1 MNTKNNQIGLATYRC
16 PICGNDDPNK
26 TGHLNGKP
34 YCRACII
41 FRGNEAIEPKPHN
54 MSSKIFLN
62 YILSPEQQELSDKL
76 VNNYVSGKSSLVH
89 AVCGSGKTEIVLSV
103 ISYVLSNKGTVGFA
117 IPRRDVVIEIADRIK
132 SIFKN
137 NNVIAVFGGHNTKLT
152 GDIICL
158 TTHQLH
164 RYKNYFDL
172 LILDEIDA
180 FPYDENDVLNA
191 LFFRSIRGHFIQM
204 SATPSDKVIKF
215 FKQDGYDI
223 LELNTRYHRHPLP
236 VPEIITKRMFFRY
249 IYLIKYLKEFQTLN
263 KQVFIFCPTIEEC
276 EQVFFIVKFFIKQVN
291 CVHSKKEDREKI
303 IDDFKKGRIRMLV
316 TTAVLERGVTVKDLQ
331 VIIFGADHKLYD
343 KAALIQISGR
353 VGRKKDAPTGKV
365 IYIARNITKDMEES
379 IRDIKSANKDLQ
391 NLLQRDKTEKIH

>member
-1 MNTKNNQIGLATYRC
+1 MESYKC
-16 PICGNDDPNK
+16 PICGNTNPNSI
-26 TGHLNGKP
+26 GYLHGKP

-41 FRGNEAIEPKPHN
+41 FRGNEAIEPKPHL

-62 YILSPEQQELSDKL
+62 YILSPEQQELADKL
-76 VNNYVSGKSSLVH
+76 VNNYISGKSSLVH
-89 AVCGSGKTEIVLSV
+89 AVCGSGKTEIVLSI

-137 NNVIAVFGGHNTKLT
+137 NKVIAVYGGHNDKLT

-158 TTHQLH
+158 TTHQLY
-164 RYKNYFDL
+164 RYNNYFDL

-215 FKQDGYDI
+215 FKQEGYDI

-236 VPEIITKRMFFRY
+236 VPEIITNRMFLRY
-249 IYLIKYLKEFQTLN
+249 IKLVKILKEFQAKD

-276 EQVFFIVKFFIKQVN
+276 EQVYFIIKFFIKQVN
-291 CVHSKKEDREKI
+291 YVHSKKEDREKVI
-303 IDDFKKGRIRMLV
+303 NDFKKGRIKMLV

-331 VIIFGADHKLYD
+331 VVIFGADHKLYD

-353 VGRKKDAPTGKV
+353 VGRKKDAPEGRV
-365 IYIARNITKDMEES
+365 IYIAKQITKDMEDS

-391 NLLQRDKTEKIH
+391 NLLQGNKTKKINQSINK